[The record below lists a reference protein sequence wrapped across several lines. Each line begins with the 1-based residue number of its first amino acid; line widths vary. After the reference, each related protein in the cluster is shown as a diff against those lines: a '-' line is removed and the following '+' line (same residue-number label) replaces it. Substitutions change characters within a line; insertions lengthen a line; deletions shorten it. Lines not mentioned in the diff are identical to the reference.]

1 MSSSSE
7 VDLFDLSGVASSS
20 LEFASVEVEGVKAL
34 GSDCSGEDGSD
45 GIEAIEAGR
54 DASESIGDSTSSTL
68 DASSASW

>member
-1 MSSSSE
+1 MSSPSE

-20 LEFASVEVEGVKAL
+20 LEFASVEVDGVKAL

-54 DASESIGDSTSSTL
+54 DASEAIGDSTSSTL
-68 DASSASW
+68 DASSAS